1 MRCTFGHVCWP
12 REARLGGRPKGEAD
26 MIPASFDYAVA
37 RDVGH
42 AIQLLGTSGG
52 EGKVLAGGQSLI
64 PLMKFRLAQ
73 PALLID
79 INRVAGL
86 SAIKENGDL
95 RIGALVRE
103 NDLEANP
110 IVRQRYPILVETAAL
125 IADPLVRNLAT
136 IGGNLAHADPANDHP
151 ATLLAVRASVVAQG
165 PKG

>member
-1 MRCTFGHVCWP
+1 MRCTFGPSVGRVRPAW
-12 REARLGGRPKGEAD
+12 AGRPKGEAD

-42 AIQLLGTSGG
+42 AIQLLGSSGG
-52 EGKVLAGGQSLI
+52 EGKVLAGGQNLI

-86 SAIKENGDL
+86 SAIKEKGDL

-103 NDLEANP
+103 NELEANP
-110 IVRQRYPILVETAAL
+110 IGRQRGPIPGENAPGVAEPAL
-125 IADPLVRNLAT
+125 RN
-136 IGGNLAHADPANDHP
+136 PQP
-151 ATLLAVRASVVAQG
+151 
-165 PKG
+165 

>member
-1 MRCTFGHVCWP
+1 MRCTFGPSVGRVRPAW
-12 REARLGGRPKGEAD
+12 AGRPKGEAD

-42 AIQLLGTSGG
+42 AIQLLGSSGG

-95 RIGALVRE
+95 RIGALVRDRKSTRL
-103 NDLEANP
+103 NSSHSQ
-110 IVRQRYPILVETAAL
+110 ISY
-125 IADPLVRNLAT
+125 
-136 IGGNLAHADPANDHP
+136 
-151 ATLLAVRASVVAQG
+151 AVFCL
-165 PKG
+165 